1 MNNFDTLLENFSS
14 MIENLDNEIFLFG
27 DSSYGYGYF
36 ISLTFNGDT
45 IVLYL
50 CEERNHG
57 EIYSGVYSRTL
68 LKDKEYQ
75 KNLLIFYIDLVKKDM
90 QTWKEE
96 ILEEYNDTETQLNE
110 LLKSMEKDDE

>member
-50 CEERNHG
+50 GEERNHE
-57 EIYSGVYSRTL
+57 EIFSGVYSKTM

-75 KNLLIFYIDLVKKDM
+75 KNLLISYIDLVKKDM
-90 QTWKEE
+90 QAWKEE

-110 LLKSMEKDDE
+110 LLTSME